1 MVSFSRRQFMGV
13 SVSGAAMGLAGCNVL
28 GGSDDVEYEGWLA
41 ADLVQDIE
49 EGAVIHVDVQELI
62 SNWPDEAQEEIDLE
76 EFRQEFGVDEA
87 DLDGMVIFEEGGGM
101 MASEQIVLTG
111 SFDPDAI
118 IDNLDIPE
126 DFIED
131 DAEYEGYQVLMDE
144 FAIGDDAIILSG
156 SYETLI
162 DAHNGEAELITEVDE
177 MWEAA
182 LANVAGAGL
191 SGVGIDDSEDA
202 ELLGV
207 AMDADG
213 DEVDIEMYGHF
224 ESEAAAEDGREEIE
238 AEIEGDIEEDGGEIE
253 SVDVDDTVVIVEAT
267 IPDFSW

>member
-1 MVSFSRRQFMGV
+1 MVSFNRRQFIGM
-13 SVSGAAMGLAGCNVL
+13 SVTGAVMGLAGCNVL
-28 GGSDDVEYEGWLA
+28 GGSDDVEYDGWLA

-49 EGAVIHVDVQELI
+49 EGAVIHVDVQELV
-62 SNWPDEAQEEIDLE
+62 SNWPADALEELDLE
-76 EFRQEFGVDEA
+76 EFRTEFGVDET
-87 DLDGMVIFEEGGGM
+87 DLDGMVVIEEGSGM
-101 MASEQIVLTG
+101 TASEQIVLTG

-118 IDNLDIPE
+118 IDDLEVPDE
-126 DFIED
+126 FID

-144 FAIGDDAIILSG
+144 FAIGEDAIILSG

-162 DAHNGEAELITEVDE
+162 DAHNGETELITEVDE

-182 LANVAGAGL
+182 LDNVAGAGL
-191 SGVGIDDSEDA
+191 SGVGIEDSEDA

-213 DEVDIEMYGHF
+213 DEVEMRIYGHF

-238 AEIEGDIEEDGGEIE
+238 AEMEADIEEDGGEIE
-253 SVDVDDTVVIVEAT
+253 SVDVDDTVVIVEVT
-267 IPDFSW
+267 IHDFTW